1 MLEEQVLE
9 QQTETKS
16 TDSETKPIEGETT
29 EQQTETKSTD
39 DETKPVEGDEKPVEG
54 TEAKEETEHKQGGR
68 WQKRVDRLTKKV
80 YELQSQLSA
89 AQQPPVVKPER
100 SQFATDEQY
109 NEALIDYKVEQRIPQ
124 VQKRIESG
132 SIETQFKAKEEAL
145 RNEVE
150 DYDDVIADR
159 IEFPHRSTI
168 DAIVTSDY
176 GPRIRYYLGT
186 HPEETEAL
194 LSMNAASA
202 SRQIGKIE
210 AKIEAEL
217 QTKKGAST
225 GKPVSQAKP
234 PIRPVKTSGST
245 AKIDPNK
252 LSDNDWFK
260 LEQQR
265 RREKFKQT

>member
-1 MLEEQVLE
+1 MSE
-9 QQTETKS
+9 ETKVVEEKPV
-16 TDSETKPIEGETT
+16 ETPIEQHDETPIEGE
-29 EQQTETKSTD
+29 E
-39 DETKPVEGDEKPVEG
+39 KPVEGAEEKQSVEGDEKPVEG
-54 TEAKEETEHKQGGR
+54 TETKEEQEHKQGGR

-80 YELQSQLSA
+80 YELQSQLQA

-159 IEFPHRSTI
+159 IEFPHQSTI

-217 QTKKGAST
+217 QTKKGASA

-245 AKIDPNK
+245 AKIDESKISNAE
-252 LSDNDWFK
+252 WFK